1 MTPASELDSAGELRD
16 LHGRVDADSS
26 RIAAHHA
33 ARLECKRGCDACCC
47 DDLTVF
53 QVEADRIRAEFPD
66 VLQTT
71 PHAAGACAFLDE
83 KGACRRGGI

>member
-1 MTPASELDSAGELRD
+1 MPTADESDHAGKLRELHSG
-16 LHGRVDADSS
+16 VDADAS
-26 RIAAHHA
+26 RLAAHHA
-33 ARLECKRGCDACCC
+33 ARLECKRGCSACCC

-71 PHAAGACAFLDE
+71 PHPAGACAFLE
-83 KGACRRGGI
+83 T